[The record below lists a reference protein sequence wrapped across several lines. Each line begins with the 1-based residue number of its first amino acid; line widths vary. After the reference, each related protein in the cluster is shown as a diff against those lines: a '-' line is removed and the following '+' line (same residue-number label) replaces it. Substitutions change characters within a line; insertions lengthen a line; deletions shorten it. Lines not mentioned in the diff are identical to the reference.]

1 MWLEE
6 ALYIVSIFYIMW
18 FEMAFYFVSV
28 LYLIW
33 FLFIFLLLCAYY
45 FLALV
50 KSPRKQAKPA
60 STDETGCSS
69 SGASVSTFRAT
80 PSIITR
86 TEDDIDFGLSC
97 AGVYSANSYPPSK
110 APKCQYITLADK
122 SSISDD
128 IYPHEI

>member
-6 ALYIVSIFYIMW
+6 ALYIVSILYIMW

-45 FLALV
+45 FLAPV

-69 SGASVSTFRAT
+69 GGASASTFRAT
-80 PSIITR
+80 PSIATM
-86 TEDDIDFGLSC
+86 TEDDTDFGLSR
-97 AGVYSANSYPPSK
+97 AGVYFAHSYSPSK
-110 APKCQYITLADK
+110 APKCQYITRADQ
-122 SSISDD
+122 SSTSDD
-128 IYPHEI
+128 IYPHE